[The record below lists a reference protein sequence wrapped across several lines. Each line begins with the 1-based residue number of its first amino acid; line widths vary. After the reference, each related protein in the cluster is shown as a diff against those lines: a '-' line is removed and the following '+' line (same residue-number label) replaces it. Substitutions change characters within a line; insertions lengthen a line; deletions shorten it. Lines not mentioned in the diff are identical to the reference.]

1 MIVILTLPVGAVAAA
16 VKIRVLVAVA
26 GFGLKEAV
34 TPFGSPDADS
44 DTADE
49 NPFFGVMVI
58 VFVP

>member
-1 MIVILTLPVGAVAAA
+1 VIVIVTVPVGAVAAA
-16 VKIRVLVAVA
+16 VKTRVLVAVA

-44 DTADE
+44 ATVDE
-49 NPFFGVMVI
+49 NPFFDVMVI